1 MKHWLH
7 AFRLRTLPLAASSVL
22 TGSMLAGIFGEA
34 DDGLI
39 FFLCLLVAFELQIL
53 SNLANDYG
61 DFVKGTDNENR
72 LGNQR
77 ALQSGALQPK
87 QVKRMMVVF
96 VVAALLTG
104 VSLLLL
110 AFPEVNLATFVLLA
124 TGIAAIGAAI
134 KYTVGKNAYGY
145 KGWGDIFVFLFFGIF
160 AVLGTSYVQY
170 HVLVP
175 EMILPAIAIG
185 FLATAVLNVN
195 NIRDI
200 DNDKACGKITIPVRL
215 GVKKAKQY
223 HLFLI
228 AGATLSIVIFS
239 VIIYQSAVDF
249 LYLLSFPVIYA
260 NTHSVWITEP
270 SPAYNK
276 LLKQLSLSVLFF
288 ALMTCVSYILSFIVV
303 VTGIGNVFN

>member
-7 AFRLRTLPLAASSVL
+7 AFRLRTLPLAAASVL

-34 DDGLI
+34 DGLI

-61 DFVKGTDNENR
+61 DFVKGTDNQNR

-96 VVAALLTG
+96 VAAALLTG
-104 VSLLLL
+104 VGLLLL
-110 AFPEVNLATFVLLA
+110 AFPEVNLATFILLA

-134 KYTVGKNAYGY
+134 KYTVGNNAYGY

-170 HVLVP
+170 HVFIP
-175 EMILPAIAIG
+175 EMILPAITIG
-185 FLATAVLNVN
+185 LFATAVLNVN

-215 GVKKAKQY
+215 GVTKAKQY
-223 HLFLI
+223 HVILI
-228 AGATLSIVIFS
+228 AGATLSIVAFS

-249 LYLLSFPVIYA
+249 LYLLSFPVIFA
-260 NTHSVWITEP
+260 NTRSVWTTEP

-276 LLKQLSLSVLFF
+276 LLKQLSLSILFF

>member
-7 AFRLRTLPLAASSVL
+7 AFRLRTLPLAAASVL

-34 DDGLI
+34 DGLI

-77 ALQSGALQPK
+77 ALQSGALQPQ

-96 VVAALLTG
+96 AAVALLTG
-104 VSLLLL
+104 VGLLLL
-110 AFPEVNLATFVLLA
+110 AFPEINLSTFILF
-124 TGIAAIGAAI
+124 TIGIAAIGAAI

-170 HVLVP
+170 HILVP
-175 EMILPAIAIG
+175 EMIL
-185 FLATAVLNVN
+185 N

-200 DNDKACGKITIPVRL
+200 ENDKACGKITIPVRL
-215 GVKKAKQY
+215 GVKIAKQY

-228 AGATLSIVIFS
+228 AGATLSIVTFS
-239 VIIYQSAVDF
+239 VIIYQSMVDF
-249 LYLLSFPVIYA
+249 LYLLSFPVIFA
-260 NTHSVWITEP
+260 NTYSVWTTEP
-270 SPAYNK
+270 SPTYNK
-276 LLKQLSLSVLFF
+276 LLKQLSLSILFF
-288 ALMTCVSYILSFIVV
+288 TLMACVSYVLSFIVV